1 MMNYE
6 ELSKEVSYALHHAP
20 WEYDLEMDKECWA
33 NIGQMLSALNIEGSW
48 IFLNN
53 VRYGYIKEKSNS

>member
-6 ELSKEVSYALHHAP
+6 ELSKEVSYSLHHAP

-33 NIGQMLSALNIEGSW
+33 NI
-48 IFLNN
+48 
-53 VRYGYIKEKSNS
+53 